1 LQDGPEKAHPPIP
14 QKDYIDSATAA
25 FEKAG
30 QKEIAVGLSQ
40 KGVDTWRRAFGPIP
54 KEFDFEDSVL
64 SLMR

>member
-14 QKDYIDSATAA
+14 QKDYIDSATAV

-30 QKEIAVGLSQ
+30 QKETAVGFSQ
-40 KGVDTWRRAFGPIP
+40 KGADAWRRAFGPIL
-54 KEFDFEDSVL
+54 KEFEDSVL